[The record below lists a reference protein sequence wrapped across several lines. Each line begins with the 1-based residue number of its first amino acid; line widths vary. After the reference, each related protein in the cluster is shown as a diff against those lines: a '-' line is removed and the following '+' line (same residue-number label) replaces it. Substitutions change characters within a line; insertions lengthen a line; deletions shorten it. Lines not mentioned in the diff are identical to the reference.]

1 MADGGSLT
9 IIGAEDVFALGA
21 VLVGLAWFGFWAD
34 GNRLGKTTSGVLWVI
49 VGGMALS
56 NLGVVPFKAPIYDF
70 IGGSMVPLAIPLL
83 LYNADLRRI
92 LRESGPVI
100 VTFGIACGGTVAG
113 AVVGYHLIDLGE
125 IGAKVAGTYTGG
137 WTGGAVNF
145 VAVATAVEMTPDEV
159 SVAISANSV
168 VSIMALVSLITLPSV
183 ALVRRLV
190 PSRIM
195 QDNDQRS
202 AADAAADQPDRL
214 HPSHVAGALGLS
226 FAICAVAYAF
236 ADWVG
241 LANYAILFVTI
252 LALLAANLFPQALTR
267 LQGGFGL
274 GMIIM
279 YLFFAAV
286 GCGTNATAFI
296 DSAMSLFVY
305 SVVILAVHLLV
316 VLAAA
321 RIFRIDLAE
330 AIVAAGAALVGPAPT
345 AAIAAARG
353 WKTLVTPGIMCG
365 ILGYAIGT
373 FIGVGVAKLL
383 M

>member
-1 MADGGSLT
+1 MT
-9 IIGAEDVFALGA
+9 IIGPDDIFALGT

-49 VGGMALS
+49 MGGVALS
-56 NLGVVPFKAPIYDF
+56 NFGVVPFKAPIYDF
-70 IGGSMVPLAIPLL
+70 VGGYLVPLAIPLL
-83 LYNADLRRI
+83 LYKADLRRI

-100 VTFGIACGGTVAG
+100 ITFGIACAGTVIGAIAG
-113 AVVGYHLIDLGE
+113 FYLIDLGE
-125 IGAKVAGTYTGG
+125 IGAKAAGTYTGG

-168 VSIMALVSLITLPSV
+168 VSIMALISLITLPSV
-183 ALVRRLV
+183 LLVRRLV
-190 PSRIM
+190 PSRII
-195 QDNDQRS
+195 DESDRETGG
-202 AADAAADQPDRL
+202 AATGDESDRL
-214 HPSHVAGALGLS
+214 HTSHIAGALALS
-226 FAICAVAYAF
+226 FVICAVAYAF
-236 ADWVG
+236 AGWVG
-241 LANYAILFVTI
+241 LSNYAILFVTI
-252 LALLAANLFPQALTR
+252 LALVAANLFPRILTR
-267 LQGGFGL
+267 LQGDFAL

-286 GCGTNATAFI
+286 GCGTDALAFV
-296 DSAMSLFVY
+296 DSALNLFFY
-305 SVVILAVHLLV
+305 SVVILVVHLVL

-321 RIFRIDLAE
+321 RFLKIDLAE

-345 AAIAAARG
+345 AAIAVARG

-365 ILGYAIGT
+365 ILGYAVGT
-373 FIGVGVAKLL
+373 FIGVAVAKML

>member
-1 MADGGSLT
+1 MT
-9 IIGAEDVFALGA
+9 IIGPDDIFALGT
-21 VLVGLAWFGFWAD
+21 VLLGLAWFGFWAD

-49 VGGMALS
+49 MGGVALS
-56 NLGVVPFKAPIYDF
+56 NFGVVPFKAPVYDF
-70 IGGSMVPLAIPLL
+70 IGGYLVPLAIPLL
-83 LYNADLRRI
+83 LYKADLRRI

-100 VTFGIACGGTVAG
+100 ITFGIACAGTVIGAIAG
-113 AVVGYHLIDLGE
+113 FYLIDMGD
-125 IGAKVAGTYTGG
+125 IGAKAAGTYTGG

-168 VSIMALVSLITLPSV
+168 VSIMALISLITLPSIV
-183 ALVRRLV
+183 LVRRLI

-195 QDNDQRS
+195 GESER
-202 AADAAADQPDRL
+202 AAAIAAEDEPDRL
-214 HPSHVAGALGLS
+214 HTSHVAGALALS
-226 FAICAVAYAF
+226 FVICAIAYAF
-236 ADWVG
+236 ADWIG
-241 LANYAILFVTI
+241 LSNYAILFVTV
-252 LALLAANLFPQALTR
+252 LALVAANAFPRALTR
-267 LQGGFGL
+267 LKGDFAL

-286 GCGTNATAFI
+286 GCGTDALAFV
-296 DSAMSLFVY
+296 DSALNLFFY
-305 SVVILAVHLLV
+305 SVVILAVHLVV
-316 VLAAA
+316 VLTAA
-321 RIFRIDLAE
+321 RFLKIDLAE
-330 AIVAAGAALVGPAPT
+330 AIVAAGAALVGPAPA

-373 FIGVGVAKLL
+373 FIGVAVAKLL

>member
-1 MADGGSLT
+1 MT
-9 IIGAEDVFALGA
+9 IIGPEDIFALGT
-21 VLVGLAWFGFWAD
+21 VLLGLAWFGFWAD

-49 VGGMALS
+49 VGGVALS
-56 NLGVVPFKAPIYDF
+56 NFGVVPFASPVYDF
-70 IGGSMVPLAIPLL
+70 IGGHLVPLAIPLL
-83 LYNADLRRI
+83 LYKADLRRI

-100 VTFGIACGGTVAG
+100 ITFGIACAGTVIGAIAG
-113 AVVGYHLIDLGE
+113 FYLLDLGA
-125 IGAKVAGTYTGG
+125 IGAKAAGTYTGG

-145 VAVATAVEMTPDEV
+145 VAVAKAVDMSADEV
-159 SVAISANSV
+159 SVALSANSV

-195 QDNDQRS
+195 GEAEQRVAAAAAVE
-202 AADAAADQPDRL
+202 AADALRL
-214 HPSHVAGALGLS
+214 SHLAGALALS

-241 LANYAILFVTI
+241 LANYAILFVTV
-252 LALLAANLFPQALTR
+252 LAILAANLFPGVLTR
-267 LQGGFGL
+267 LQGDFGL

-286 GCGTNATAFI
+286 GCGTNAVAFI
-296 DSAMSLFVY
+296 DTALNLFFY
-305 SVVILAVHLLV
+305 SVIILVVHLLV
-316 VLAAA
+316 VLTAA
-321 RIFRIDLAE
+321 RVLKIDLAE
-330 AIVAAGAALVGPAPT
+330 AVVAAGAALVGPAPT
-345 AAIAAARG
+345 AAIAVARG
-353 WKTLVTPGIMCG
+353 WNALVTPGIMCG

-373 FIGVGVAKLL
+373 FIGVAVAKLL

>member
-1 MADGGSLT
+1 MT
-9 IIGAEDVFALGA
+9 IIGPDDIFALGT

-49 VGGMALS
+49 MGGVALS

-70 IGGSMVPLAIPLL
+70 VGGYLVPLAIPLL
-83 LYNADLRRI
+83 LYKADLRRI

-100 VTFGIACGGTVAG
+100 ITFGIACAGTVIGAIAG
-113 AVVGYHLIDLGE
+113 FHLIDLGE
-125 IGAKVAGTYTGG
+125 IGAKAAGAYTGG

-145 VAVATAVEMTPDEV
+145 VAVATAVEMTPYEV

-168 VSIMALVSLITLPSV
+168 VSIMALISLITLPSV
-183 ALVRRLV
+183 LLVRRLV
-190 PSRIM
+190 PSRII
-195 QDNDQRS
+195 DESDRETGG
-202 AADAAADQPDRL
+202 AAAGDEPDRL
-214 HPSHVAGALGLS
+214 HASHVAGALALS
-226 FAICAVAYAF
+226 FVICAIAYAF
-236 ADWVG
+236 AGWVG
-241 LANYAILFVTI
+241 LSNYAILFVTV
-252 LALLAANLFPQALTR
+252 LALVAANLFPRVLTR
-267 LQGGFGL
+267 LQGDFAL

-286 GCGTNATAFI
+286 GCGTDALAFV
-296 DSAMSLFVY
+296 DSALNLFFY
-305 SVVILAVHLLV
+305 SVVILAVHLAV

-321 RIFRIDLAE
+321 RFLKIDLAE

-345 AAIAAARG
+345 AAIAVARG
-353 WKTLVTPGIMCG
+353 WKTLVTPAIMCG

-373 FIGVGVAKLL
+373 FIGVAVAKLL

>member
-1 MADGGSLT
+1 MADGSSLT
-9 IIGAEDVFALGA
+9 LIGTEDLFALGA

-70 IGGSMVPLAIPLL
+70 IGGSLVPLAIPLL

-100 VTFGIACGGTVAG
+100 ITFGIACGGTVAG

-125 IGAKVAGTYTGG
+125 IGAKAAGAYTGG

-183 ALVRRLV
+183 ALVRRWV

-195 QDNDQRS
+195 QEQDQR
-202 AADAAADQPDRL
+202 AAAEAAADQPDRL

-226 FAICAVAYAF
+226 FAICAAAYAF

-241 LANYAILFVTI
+241 LPNYAILFVTI
-252 LALLAANLFPQALTR
+252 LALLAANLFPKALTR
-267 LQGGFGL
+267 LQGSFGL

-286 GCGTNATAFI
+286 GCGTNAIAFI

-316 VLAAA
+316 VLTAA
-321 RIFRIDLAE
+321 RMLRIDLAE

>member
-1 MADGGSLT
+1 MT
-9 IIGAEDVFALGA
+9 IIGPDDIFALGT

-49 VGGMALS
+49 MGGVALS
-56 NLGVVPFKAPIYDF
+56 NFGVVPFKAPVYDF
-70 IGGSMVPLAIPLL
+70 VGGYLVPLAIPLL
-83 LYNADLRRI
+83 LYKADLRRI

-100 VTFGIACGGTVAG
+100 ITFGIACAGTVFGAIAG
-113 AVVGYHLIDLGE
+113 FYLIDLGE
-125 IGAKVAGTYTGG
+125 IGAKAAGAYTGG

-168 VSIMALVSLITLPSV
+168 VSIMALISLITLPSV
-183 ALVRRLV
+183 LLVRRLV
-190 PSRIM
+190 PSRII
-195 QDNDQRS
+195 DESDRETGEAATGDQS
-202 AADAAADQPDRL
+202 DRL
-214 HPSHVAGALGLS
+214 HTSHIAGALALS
-226 FAICAVAYAF
+226 CVICAVAYAF
-236 ADWVG
+236 AGWVG
-241 LANYAILFVTI
+241 LSNYAILFVTV
-252 LALLAANLFPQALTR
+252 LALVAANLFPRILTR
-267 LQGGFGL
+267 LQGDFAL

-286 GCGTNATAFI
+286 GCGTDALAFV
-296 DSAMSLFVY
+296 DSALNLFFY
-305 SVVILAVHLLV
+305 SVVILVVHLVV

-321 RIFRIDLAE
+321 RFLKIDLAE

-345 AAIAAARG
+345 AAIAVARG

-365 ILGYAIGT
+365 ILGYAVGT
-373 FIGVGVAKLL
+373 FIGVAVAKML

>member
-1 MADGGSLT
+1 MTL
-9 IIGAEDVFALGA
+9 IGPQDIFALGT

-49 VGGMALS
+49 LGGVALS
-56 NLGVVPFKAPIYDF
+56 NFGVVPFESPAYDF
-70 IGGSMVPLAIPLL
+70 IGGHLVPLAIPLL
-83 LYNADLRRI
+83 LYKADMRRI

-100 VTFGIACGGTVAG
+100 LTFGIACAGTVIG
-113 AVVGYHLIDLGE
+113 AVVGFHLIDMGA
-125 IGAKVAGTYTGG
+125 IGAKAAGAYTGG

-145 VAVATAVEMTPDEV
+145 VAVARAVEMTPDEV

-168 VSIMALVSLITLPSV
+168 VSIMALMSLITLPSI

-190 PSRIM
+190 PSAIIE
-195 QDNDQRS
+195 DSDQLS
-202 AADAAADQPDRL
+202 AGVSIDDQADVL
-214 HPSHVAGALGLS
+214 HLSHIAGALALS
-226 FAICAVAYAF
+226 FAICAVAYT
-236 ADWVG
+236 
-241 LANYAILFVTI
+241 LAGWLGISNYAILFVTV
-252 LALLAANLFPQALTR
+252 LALVVANLFPRALNR
-267 LQGGFGL
+267 LRGDFAL

-286 GCGTNATAFI
+286 GCGTNALAFI
-296 DSAMSLFVY
+296 DTALDLFFF
-305 SVVILAVHLLV
+305 SVLILVVHLLV

-321 RIFRIDLAE
+321 KLLRIDLAE

-373 FIGVGVAKLL
+373 FIGVAVAKLL
-383 M
+383 GG

>member
-1 MADGGSLT
+1 MT
-9 IIGAEDVFALGA
+9 IIGPDNIFALGTM
-21 VLVGLAWFGFWAD
+21 LVGLAWFGFWAD

-49 VGGMALS
+49 MGGVALS
-56 NLGVVPFKAPIYDF
+56 NFGIVPFKAPIYDF
-70 IGGSMVPLAIPLL
+70 VGGYLVPLAIPLL
-83 LYNADLRRI
+83 LYKADLRRI

-100 VTFGIACGGTVAG
+100 VTFAIACAGTVIG
-113 AVVGYHLIDLGE
+113 AIVGFHLIDLGD
-125 IGAKVAGTYTGG
+125 IGAKAAGTYTGG

-168 VSIMALVSLITLPSV
+168 VSIMALLSLITLPSV
-183 ALVRRLV
+183 ALIRRLV
-190 PSRIM
+190 PSRIIEESE
-195 QDNDQRS
+195 REL
-202 AADAAADQPDRL
+202 AEAAAGDQPDAMRM
-214 HPSHVAGALGLS
+214 SHIAGALALS
-226 FAICAVAYAF
+226 FAICAVAYTF
-236 ADWVG
+236 AEVVG
-241 LANYAILFVTI
+241 MSNYAILFVTVLAI
-252 LALLAANLFPQALTR
+252 LTANVFPRALTR
-267 LQGGFGL
+267 LQGDFAL

-286 GCGTNATAFI
+286 GCGTDALVFV
-296 DSAMSLFVY
+296 DSALNLFFY
-305 SVVILAVHLLV
+305 SVVILVVHLIV

-321 RIFRIDLAE
+321 RLLKIDLAE

-373 FIGVGVAKLL
+373 FIGVAVAKLL

>member
-1 MADGGSLT
+1 MT
-9 IIGAEDVFALGA
+9 IIGSENIFALGM

-34 GNRLGKTTSGVLWVI
+34 GNRLGKATSGVLWVI
-49 VGGMALS
+49 LGGVACS
-56 NLGVVPFKAPIYDF
+56 NFGVVPFKAPIYDF
-70 IGGSMVPLAIPLL
+70 VGGYLVPLAIPLL
-83 LYNADLRRI
+83 LYKANLRRI
-92 LRESGPVI
+92 VRESGGVI
-100 VTFGIACGGTVAG
+100 VTFGIACAGTVIG
-113 AVVGYHLIDLGE
+113 AVAGFYLIDLGE
-125 IGAKVAGTYTGG
+125 IGAKAAGTYTGG

-168 VSIMALVSLITLPSV
+168 VSIMALISLITLPSL

-195 QDNDQRS
+195 QES
-202 AADAAADQPDRL
+202 EELSVTAAADQPDRL
-214 HPSHVAGALGLS
+214 LTSHIAGALGLS
-226 FAICAVAYAF
+226 FVICAVAYTF

-241 LANYAILFVTI
+241 LSNYAILFVTV
-252 LALLAANLFPQALTR
+252 LALLAANVFPQTLTR
-267 LQGGFGL
+267 LQGDFAL
-274 GMIIM
+274 GMIVM

-286 GCGTNATAFI
+286 GCGTDALAFV
-296 DSAMSLFVY
+296 DSALDLFLY
-305 SVVILAVHLLV
+305 SVVILAVHLVV

-321 RIFRIDLAE
+321 KVLKIDLAE
-330 AIVAAGAALVGPAPT
+330 AIVAAGAALVGPAPA
-345 AAIAAARG
+345 AAIAVARG

-373 FIGVGVAKLL
+373 FIGVAVAKLL

>member
-1 MADGGSLT
+1 MTLIGSEN
-9 IIGAEDVFALGA
+9 IFALGT

-34 GNRLGKTTSGVLWVI
+34 GNRLGKATSGVLWVI
-49 VGGMALS
+49 LGGVACS
-56 NLGVVPFKAPIYDF
+56 NFGVVPFKAPIYDF
-70 IGGSMVPLAIPLL
+70 VGGYLVPLAIPLL
-83 LYNADLRRI
+83 LYKADLRRI
-92 LRESGPVI
+92 VRESGGVI
-100 VTFGIACGGTVAG
+100 VTFGIACAGTVVGAIAG
-113 AVVGYHLIDLGE
+113 FYLIDLGE
-125 IGAKVAGTYTGG
+125 IGAKAAGTYTGG

-168 VSIMALVSLITLPSV
+168 VSIMALISLITLPSL

-195 QDNDQRS
+195 QES
-202 AADAAADQPDRL
+202 EELSVTAAADQPDRL
-214 HPSHVAGALGLS
+214 LTSHIAGALGLS
-226 FAICAVAYAF
+226 FVICAVAYTL

-241 LANYAILFVTI
+241 LSNYAILFVTV
-252 LALLAANLFPQALTR
+252 LALLAANIFPQALTR
-267 LQGGFGL
+267 LQGDFAL

-286 GCGTNATAFI
+286 GCGTDALAFV
-296 DSAMSLFVY
+296 DSALNLFLY
-305 SVVILAVHLLV
+305 SVVILAVHLVV

-321 RIFRIDLAE
+321 KVLKIDLAE
-330 AIVAAGAALVGPAPT
+330 AIIAAGAALVGPAPA
-345 AAIAAARG
+345 AAIAVARG
-353 WKTLVTPGIMCG
+353 WKALVTPGIMCG

-373 FIGVGVAKLL
+373 FIGVAVAKLL

>member
-1 MADGGSLT
+1 MT
-9 IIGAEDVFALGA
+9 VIGPDDIFALGA

-49 VGGMALS
+49 LGGVLLS
-56 NLGVVPFKAPIYDF
+56 NFGVVPFKAPVYDF
-70 IGGSMVPLAIPLL
+70 IGGYLVPLAIPLL
-83 LYNADLRRI
+83 LYKADLRRI

-100 VTFGIACGGTVAG
+100 VTFGIACAGTVIGAIAG
-113 AVVGYHLIDLGE
+113 FYLIDMGD
-125 IGAKVAGTYTGG
+125 IGAKAAGAYTGG

-168 VSIMALVSLITLPSV
+168 VSIMALLSLITLPSL

-190 PSRIM
+190 PSRIIGESE
-195 QDNDQRS
+195 RE
-202 AADAAADQPDRL
+202 AAVAAAGDRPEGL
-214 HPSHVAGALGLS
+214 RTSHIAGALALS
-226 FAICAVAYAF
+226 FVICALAYTF

-241 LANYAILFVTI
+241 LSNYAILFVTL
-252 LALLAANLFPQALTR
+252 LALVAANAFPRALTR
-267 LQGGFGL
+267 LEGDFAL
-274 GMIIM
+274 GMIVM
-279 YLFFAAV
+279 YLYFASV
-286 GCGTNATAFI
+286 GCGTDALAFV
-296 DSAMSLFVY
+296 DSALNLFFY
-305 SVVILAVHLLV
+305 SVVILAVHLVV

-321 RIFRIDLAE
+321 RFLKIDLAE
-330 AIVAAGAALVGPAPT
+330 AVVAAGAALVGPAPA

-373 FIGVGVAKLL
+373 FIGVAVAKML

>member
-1 MADGGSLT
+1 MA
-9 IIGAEDVFALGA
+9 IIEPDNIFALGT

-49 VGGMALS
+49 LGGVALS
-56 NLGVVPFKAPIYDF
+56 NFGIVPFASPVYDF
-70 IGGSMVPLAIPLL
+70 VGGSLVPLAIPLL
-83 LYNADLRRI
+83 LYKADMRRI

-100 VTFGIACGGTVAG
+100 VTFGIACAGTVTG
-113 AVVGYHLIDLGE
+113 AVAGFYLIDMGE
-125 IGAKVAGTYTGG
+125 IGAKAAGAYTGG

-145 VAVATAVEMTPDEV
+145 VAVARAVEMTPDEV

-168 VSIMALVSLITLPSV
+168 VSIMALLSLITLPSV

-190 PSRIM
+190 PSRIITESER
-195 QDNDQRS
+195 QTGARGTEEQT
-202 AADAAADQPDRL
+202 DAFRM
-214 HPSHVAGALGLS
+214 SHVAGALALS
-226 FAICAVAYAF
+226 FVICALAYAF
-236 ADWVG
+236 AAWAG
-241 LANYAILFVTI
+241 LSNYAILFVTV
-252 LALLAANLFPQALTR
+252 LAILAANVFPRALTR
-267 LQGGFGL
+267 LQGDFGL

-286 GCGTNATAFI
+286 GCGTDAVAFV
-296 DSAMSLFVY
+296 DSALNLFFY
-305 SVVILAVHLLV
+305 SVVILVVHLLV
-316 VLAAA
+316 VLVAANLLK
-321 RIFRIDLAE
+321 IDLAE

-353 WKTLVTPGIMCG
+353 WKALVTPGIMCG

-373 FIGVGVAKLL
+373 FVGVAVAKLL

>member
-1 MADGGSLT
+1 MT
-9 IIGAEDVFALGA
+9 IIGPDDIFALGT
-21 VLVGLAWFGFWAD
+21 VFLGLAWFGFWAD

-49 VGGMALS
+49 MGGVALS
-56 NLGVVPFKAPIYDF
+56 NFGVVPFKAPVYDF
-70 IGGSMVPLAIPLL
+70 IGGYLVPLAIPLL
-83 LYNADLRRI
+83 LYKADLRRI

-100 VTFGIACGGTVAG
+100 ITFGIACAGTVIGAIAG
-113 AVVGYHLIDLGE
+113 FYLIDMGE
-125 IGAKVAGTYTGG
+125 IGAKAAGTYTGG

-168 VSIMALVSLITLPSV
+168 VSIMALISLITLPSIV
-183 ALVRRLV
+183 LVRRLI

-195 QDNDQRS
+195 GESER
-202 AADAAADQPDRL
+202 AAAIAAEDEPDRL
-214 HPSHVAGALGLS
+214 HTSHVAGALALS
-226 FAICAVAYAF
+226 FVICAIAYAF

-241 LANYAILFVTI
+241 LSNYAILFVTV
-252 LALLAANLFPQALTR
+252 LALVAANAFPRALTR
-267 LQGGFGL
+267 LKGDFAL

-286 GCGTNATAFI
+286 GCGTDALAFV
-296 DSAMSLFVY
+296 DSALNLFFY
-305 SVVILAVHLLV
+305 SVVILAVHLVV
-316 VLAAA
+316 VLTAA
-321 RIFRIDLAE
+321 RFLKIDLAE
-330 AIVAAGAALVGPAPT
+330 AIVAAGAALVGPAPA

-373 FIGVGVAKLL
+373 FIGVAVAKML